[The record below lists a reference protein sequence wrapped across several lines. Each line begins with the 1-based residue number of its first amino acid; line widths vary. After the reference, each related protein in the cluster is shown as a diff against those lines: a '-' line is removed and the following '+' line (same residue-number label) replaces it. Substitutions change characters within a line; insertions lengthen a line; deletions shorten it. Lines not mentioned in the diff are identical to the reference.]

1 MPIKNSR
8 SISYKTKGKK
18 ANSREFLLWIGR
30 ALKSGVTPWALK
42 SGVIAPPKTA
52 PLHAPTHTTRI
63 IFSAS
68 VIFSTLIPALT

>member
-30 ALKSGVTPWALK
+30 ALKSGV
-42 SGVIAPPKTA
+42 IAPPKTA
-52 PLHAPTHTTRI
+52 PYK
-63 IFSAS
+63 S
-68 VIFSTLIPALT
+68 VVK